1 MDEPGL
7 LQSCCVLDGIMGQFA
22 GGCGATLCKLEC
34 LAGILLHPE
43 QVKVSLI
50 DSLAFCS
57 ALYANQ
63 NEKCNT
69 TRNIKFKRKMTS
81 DTYKIKS

>member
-1 MDEPGL
+1 MNLVYCNLVVCLMALWVSLQVGVEP
-7 LQSCCVLDGIMGQFA
+7 
-22 GGCGATLCKLEC
+22 LCKLEC

>member
-22 GGCGATLCKLEC
+22 GGCGATVCKLEC
-34 LAGILLHPE
+34 LAGILSHPE

-50 DSLAFCS
+50 DSLAF
-57 ALYANQ
+57 
-63 NEKCNT
+63 
-69 TRNIKFKRKMTS
+69 
-81 DTYKIKS
+81 